1 MNSADYIVAVGGD
14 AEVVDGAG
22 DADGA
27 AAVGLL
33 LDGEAM
39 GGGVARGVLALGAA
53 RGLLPMF
60 VVGLRHAQIVSGQAS
75 YVHLVAGR

>member
-33 LDGEAM
+33 LDGE
-39 GGGVARGVLALGAA
+39 GGVARGVLALGAA

>member
-1 MNSADYIVAVGGD
+1 MNSADYIAAVGGD
-14 AEVVDGAG
+14 AEVVDGAE

-33 LDGEAM
+33 LDGE
-39 GGGVARGVLALGAA
+39 GNVARGVLALGAA
-53 RGLLPMF
+53 RGLLPTF
-60 VVGLRHAQIVSGQAS
+60 VVGLRHVQIVSGQAS